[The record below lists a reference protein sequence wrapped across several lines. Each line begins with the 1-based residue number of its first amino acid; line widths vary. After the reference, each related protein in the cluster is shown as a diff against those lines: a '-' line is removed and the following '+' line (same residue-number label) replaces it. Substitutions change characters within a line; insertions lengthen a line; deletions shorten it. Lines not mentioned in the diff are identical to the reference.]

1 MSNGLHHGISGVNN
15 VGVGQDTRFPDPFC
29 DIASMQM
36 PTTIASAL
44 SWSEF
49 LLEANGTYREALR
62 RIVSYFI
69 TDVEI
74 IDDGDKKVGKAER
87 DQYLT
92 FLNDVLG
99 IKNVLHTVAMDYL
112 CYGNSFTSVMMP
124 FRRYLACKKC
134 GLELPL
140 RKVVNTP
147 QFKFAWQDY
156 DFRASCPHCKYTGQW
171 RHIDRRS
178 GESGDVKVKRW
189 SPHEID
195 LLWDPL
201 TEDVTHIWKIPD
213 EYRTQ
218 LQKGHLHH
226 IERASWEVL
235 QAVKSNQNL
244 MFDKDVVYHMK
255 EETLAGIKNRGWG
268 FSRVLTNFR
277 QAYYVQI
284 LQRYNEAIALD
295 YVIPFRVL
303 TPESRPGGGGPESS
317 DPVHSINLSG
327 FVGRVQSMI
336 AQRAKDPAR
345 WNVLPFALDYKALGG
360 DATQLAPKELLDQGI
375 DQLLTSIGMPID
387 FFKGT
392 LNTQSSPT
400 TLRLMEANW
409 SHLVHKLNVF
419 INKLVKRISTLLG
432 WDPVNARLVRV
443 TVADDLNRQMAKL
456 QLMMGNQI
464 SKTTGLSSVG
474 LDYDGEVRR
483 MLEEARIEADE
494 QQRAQKELEQAAQ
507 MQEYIN
513 AIAPDITTQ
522 AMASLQGGAQGGGA
536 GAPPGTPGAPGQGPS
551 AVDQFI
557 AQRQN
562 NPNVPITPDELQAQ
576 AQTIAQDLMAK
587 DPTARRTELA
597 KLRKSDTTMHQL
609 VTSLMDQ
616 MRDQAASQGRQAVLD
631 QQFGGSGG
639 GGGAAPAGAPPAPAA
654 PPGPAPAA
662 PPGVQ
667 MPPPQ
672 AASPKVASLLTPGR
686 IPPPPPGSYRAQRP
700 IMLD

>member
-1 MSNGLHHGISGVNN
+1 MSNCLQQGISGVNN

-36 PTTIASAL
+36 PTTIAAAL

-74 IDDGDKKVGKAER
+74 IDDGEKKVGKAER
-87 DQYLT
+87 DKYLT

-99 IKNVLHTVAMDYL
+99 IKNVLHEVAMDYL

-140 RKVVNTP
+140 RKVFNTP

-156 DFRASCPHCKYTGQW
+156 DFRASCPHCNYTGQW

-178 GESGDVKVKRW
+178 GESGDVTVKRW

-201 TEDVTHIWKIPD
+201 TEDVAHIWKIPD
-213 EYRTQ
+213 DYRTQ

-226 IERASWEVL
+226 IERVSWEVL
-235 QAVKSNQNL
+235 QAVKTNQNL

-255 EETLAGIKNRGWG
+255 EGTLAGIKNRGWG
-268 FSRVLTNFR
+268 LSRVLTNFR
-277 QAYYVQI
+277 QAWYVQI

-303 TPESRPGGGGPESS
+303 TPEARPGGGPESS
-317 DPVHSINLSG
+317 DPVHAINLGG

-345 WNVLPFALDYKALGG
+345 WNVLPFSLDYKALGG
-360 DATQLAPKELLDQGI
+360 DATQLAPKELIDQGI
-375 DQLLTSIGMPID
+375 DQLLTSIGMPVD

-392 LNTQSSPT
+392 LSAQSSPT

-419 INKLVKRISTLLG
+419 INKLVKRVSTLLG

-464 SKTTGLSSVG
+464 SKTTGLNSVG

-494 QQRAQKELEQAAQ
+494 QQRAQKELEQSAQ

-536 GAPPGTPGAPGQGPS
+536 GAPAGAPPGAPGQGSS

-557 AQRQN
+557 SQRQN

-587 DPTARRTELA
+587 DPAARRTELA

-631 QQFGGSGG
+631 QQFGGAG
-639 GGGAAPAGAPPAPAA
+639 GGGAAPAGPAPPAGMQA
-654 PPGPAPAA
+654 PPGQPAPAPA
-662 PPGVQ
+662 PAPKTAGLL
-667 MPPPQ
+667 PP
-672 AASPKVASLLTPGR
+672 SYVLTPTGTN
-686 IPPPPPGSYRAQRP
+686 RAQRSV
-700 IMLD
+700 LL